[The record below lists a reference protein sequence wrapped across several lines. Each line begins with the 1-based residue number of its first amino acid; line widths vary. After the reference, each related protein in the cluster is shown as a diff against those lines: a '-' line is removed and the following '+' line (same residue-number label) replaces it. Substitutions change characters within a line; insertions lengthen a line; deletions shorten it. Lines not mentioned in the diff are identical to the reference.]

1 MKKITIT
8 SLITSACFLAACSN
22 LSDQAQTAGPI
33 EPETPSA
40 TLYHNTTLI
49 DGSGSAAQLNKSILV
64 EGDRITGIYASDQ
77 LPKLDKNIQHID
89 ASSWYALPGLIDTHV
104 HMATLPND
112 KAAKALLRRQIY
124 SGVTSVRDMA
134 GDGRAL
140 ANLARRSRLQEIPAP
155 DLYYSALMAGPSFF
169 SDPRPGMSA
178 RGETPGQVPWMQ
190 AITEDSDMIEAVALA
205 KGSWATGIKIYA
217 NLETREVERI
227 AAEAKKQGIQVWA
240 HSMVFPALPNEVVT
254 ADVDVI
260 SHVCRLTFEI
270 SKQKPKQYHHKVVP
284 DYATLNPAHP
294 TIVAIFKKMAE
305 KNIQL
310 DATVWLYEE
319 LARMRRENPAAKTI
333 PVKCPVDFAARLTQ
347 VAYEQ
352 GVEIST
358 GTDGMTAASEPFPAL
373 FKELETLASKT
384 QIPNAQLIRAAT
396 LNGAKVLGKE
406 KEFGSIEV
414 GKKANL
420 MFTTKDPL
428 QNIEH
433 LRTVELTVKSG
444 TAYPRSAFKTLS
456 QSELTP

>member
-1 MKKITIT
+1 MKKTAIASVIGF
-8 SLITSACFLAACSN
+8 SCILAACSN
-22 LSDQAQTAGPI
+22 V
-33 EPETPSA
+33 PEKREVTDIAPNKKPAA

-49 DGSGSAAQLNKSILV
+49 DGNGGPAKYQQSILV
-64 EGDRITGIYASDQ
+64 EGDRISGIYPSAKLPELSPNTQ
-77 LPKLDKNIQHID
+77 LVD
-89 ASSWYALPGLIDTHV
+89 ASEWYALPGLIDTHV

-140 ANLARRSRLQEIPAP
+140 ANLARRTQLQEIPAP
-155 DLYYSALMAGPSFF
+155 DLFYAALMAGPSFF

-190 AITEDSDMIEAVALA
+190 AISEDTDMVEAVAMA
-205 KGSWATGIKIYA
+205 KGSWASGIKIYA
-217 NLETREVERI
+217 NLEAAEVKRI
-227 AAEAKKQGIQVWA
+227 AAEARKQGIQVWA
-240 HSMVFPALPNEVVT
+240 HSMVFPALPNEVVA

-270 SKQKPKQYHHKVVP
+270 SKKKPKQYHHKVVP
-284 DYATLNPAHP
+284 DYASLDPAHP
-294 TIVAIFKKMAE
+294 TIVAIFKAMAE
-305 KNIQL
+305 KDIQL

-319 LARMRRENPAAKTI
+319 LARMRQEQPGAKTI

-347 VAYEQ
+347 VAFEQ

-358 GTDGMTAASEPFPAL
+358 GTDGMTPASDLFPAL

-384 QIPNAQLIRAAT
+384 QIPNAELIKAAT

-406 KEFGSIEV
+406 DEFGSIAV

-420 MFTTKDPL
+420 MFTRENPL
-428 QNIEH
+428 KNIEN

-444 TAYPRSAFKTLS
+444 KAYPRKDFKA
-456 QSELTP
+456 LTPSDLKP